1 MKAIGYATPGTLDRD
16 DALVDIEIDRP
27 TAKGRDLL
35 VAVAAV
41 AVNPLDT
48 KVRKAAAPEPEQWK
62 VLGWDAVGRV
72 VATGKL
78 VTKFRPGDRVYYAGS
93 ISRPGADSEFHLV
106 DERMGKIVLSEIDAS
121 ALSGLNL
128 RRPLRRPRCEE
139 RSLPAGP
146 SAASGHVRR
155 ACAKQPD

>member
-41 AVNPLDT
+41 SVNPLDT
-48 KVRKAAAPEPEQWK
+48 KVRRTAAPEPEQWK

-72 VATGKL
+72 VAIGES

-93 ISRPGADSEFHLV
+93 ISRPRANSELHLV
-106 DERMGKIVLSEIDAS
+106 DERMA
-121 ALSGLNL
+121 
-128 RRPLRRPRCEE
+128 
-139 RSLPAGP
+139 RSFLG
-146 SAASGHVRR
+146 GF
-155 ACAKQPD
+155 